1 MARGSFK
8 TRERE
13 TGKAVENVARA
24 SCDQIITNEKGT
36 GEQLDENNLM
46 PVSCSYDMGWQKRG
60 KGFNSNTGH
69 SAVMSQS
76 SGKTFDYATKGK
88 KCRTCEYAERSK
100 TTPKIHD
107 CRKNHTGSS
116 KSMEPLSAVEL
127 FNNAPNHGIKYSTY
141 TGDEDSTT
149 ELYLNEHV
157 PYGIE
162 KFSDIIHIKRS
173 ITRLSQS
180 Q

>member
-1 MARGSFK
+1 MARTSFK

-24 SCDQIITNEKGT
+24 SCSQIFTDEKGKLIEN

-60 KGFNSNTGH
+60 KGFNSNTGQA
-69 SAVMSQS
+69 AVMSQS
-76 SGKTFDYATKGK
+76 SGKNFDYATKSK
-88 KCRTCEYAERSK
+88 KCRACFYTEPSN
-100 TTPKIHD
+100 TNPKVHD

-127 FNNAPNHGIKYSTY
+127 LKNTPNHGIKYSKY
-141 TGDEDSTT
+141 TWDEDSIR
-149 ELYLNEHV
+149 ELYLNQQIR
-157 PYGIE
+157 YGIE
-162 KFSDIIHIKRS
+162 KFSA
-173 ITRLSQS
+173 
-180 Q
+180 